1 MNKIIRGVKYAYSW
15 QQKYDP
21 SKETIVCLH
30 GFTGTR
36 QTFQLL
42 QDPIYNFLFIDL
54 LGHGESS
61 IFVHPWRYQ
70 LSEIVKDLN
79 QLIQELGI
87 NQWYVLGYS
96 MGARV
101 ALAWAIEHPSK
112 LLGVILEAG
121 TPGIVDEQ
129 ERKQRKESDRRLALR
144 LWREPLVDFVDFW
157 QNLPLFSSQKKLPK
171 EIQKKIRDER
181 LSQNKF
187 GLAMSLW
194 FMGTGVQKNYW
205 LELEELKQPVLYVV
219 GEQDPKF
226 LAIGDTLCQQLPHST
241 LAVIPDSGH
250 CVHLEQSQAF
260 ANKLS
265 QWLAKE
271 KRTVSEEH
279 VMKIMKVE
287 QYQLRLPLVTPFQ
300 TSYGVLNEK
309 ALDLLILEDEL
320 GNQGYGELVSFEQ
333 PDYIEETI
341 GADRQLI
348 EQQLVPRLFQ
358 ADLQKVGDVWSLF
371 QTVQGN
377 FMAKSALETAVWDL
391 FAKREQRSLQSYFGS
406 HKSEIPV
413 GVSVGIH
420 ATTEDLIAQV
430 SNYLEQGYQRIKV
443 KIKPGY
449 DIVPLSAIREEF
461 PDVPLMAD
469 ANSAYT
475 FADLE
480 LFKQLDQLNLAM
492 IEQPFH
498 QRDFVDHAR
507 LQQHLQTKI
516 CLDEN
521 IRTLEDVKTA
531 YTLGSCQGINLKIP
545 RVGGITEALRIV
557 DFCQTHQLLV
567 WLGGMFES
575 GIGRALN
582 LQFAS
587 QNIFTFPGDISA
599 ADRYYTAD
607 VIKKPAKMERGNI
620 VVPQGVGLGVELDW
634 QVIEQ
639 VCDQKQTYQ

>member
-171 EIQKKIRDER
+171 EIQKKIREER

-226 LAIGDTLCQQLPHST
+226 LAIEDTLCQQLPHST

-265 QWLAKE
+265 QWLAK
-271 KRTVSEEH
+271 R
-279 VMKIMKVE
+279 
-287 QYQLRLPLVTPFQ
+287 
-300 TSYGVLNEK
+300 
-309 ALDLLILEDEL
+309 
-320 GNQGYGELVSFEQ
+320 
-333 PDYIEETI
+333 
-341 GADRQLI
+341 
-348 EQQLVPRLFQ
+348 
-358 ADLQKVGDVWSLF
+358 
-371 QTVQGN
+371 
-377 FMAKSALETAVWDL
+377 
-391 FAKREQRSLQSYFGS
+391 
-406 HKSEIPV
+406 
-413 GVSVGIH
+413 
-420 ATTEDLIAQV
+420 
-430 SNYLEQGYQRIKV
+430 
-443 KIKPGY
+443 
-449 DIVPLSAIREEF
+449 
-461 PDVPLMAD
+461 
-469 ANSAYT
+469 
-475 FADLE
+475 
-480 LFKQLDQLNLAM
+480 
-492 IEQPFH
+492 
-498 QRDFVDHAR
+498 
-507 LQQHLQTKI
+507 
-516 CLDEN
+516 
-521 IRTLEDVKTA
+521 KTH
-531 YTLGSCQGINLKIP
+531 C
-545 RVGGITEALRIV
+545 
-557 DFCQTHQLLV
+557 
-567 WLGGMFES
+567 
-575 GIGRALN
+575 
-582 LQFAS
+582 
-587 QNIFTFPGDISA
+587 
-599 ADRYYTAD
+599 
-607 VIKKPAKMERGNI
+607 
-620 VVPQGVGLGVELDW
+620 
-634 QVIEQ
+634 
-639 VCDQKQTYQ
+639 